1 MCIPHCPLR
10 PLWHFQEEERCKSPW
25 LCSIVS
31 LCVALS
37 VCLSVCLL
45 VYVCMC
51 VCVVVVVCAH
61 MVQLF
66 VSRFPIKTL
75 QVRYQQN
82 TCSFFSI
89 SGWLP
94 TAKCVCLSMWCEK
107 NCGCA
112 KAATVSR
119 VVGQQAPQ

>member
-1 MCIPHCPLR
+1 MFH
-10 PLWHFQEEERCKSPW
+10 
-25 LCSIVS
+25 SIIV
-31 LCVALS
+31 CCF
-37 VCLSVCLL
+37 VCLSVCLF
-45 VYVCMC
+45 VGVCMYVC

-75 QVRYQQN
+75 QVRSQQN

-94 TAKCVCLSMWCEK
+94 AAKCVCLSMWCEK